1 MDAATPPEAA
11 SPAADPKRVVSPS
24 GDGFAGTVP
33 LALPRPVAPAPT
45 LATARPVTRRFRLAR
60 AYGAALAVVAS
71 YVWADL
77 VGRVR
82 GAAWRAASREALH
95 RRNGRRVRRAILR
108 LRGLFVKVGQ
118 LASVLTNFLPEPFRA
133 ELEGLQ
139 DAVPAGPADAAR
151 RRIEAELGAPTD
163 VLFATFDAEPV
174 ASASLAQVHRATLPD
189 GRAVAVKVQHADIEA
204 IARLDLRAIRRIVEV
219 AAGWFGLGDQNAQL
233 AEVEA
238 VVVGE
243 LDFRQEADATET
255 FAALLAPRPGL
266 AVPDVVRE
274 RSAARVLTTTW
285 VDGLKVSDL
294 AGLDAAG
301 IDRRALA
308 AKIVDA
314 YGQMIFRDGRYHA
327 DPHPGNLVATP
338 DPSRPGAATLTFL
351 DWGATAT
358 LTPEMQRGLAEFL
371 MGTLRRDAARV
382 TRALGLMGFVP
393 TDAPTDGTAAT
404 PVADPVLALVERI
417 HERMLADLD
426 PSRFRLADLTAGFAM
441 GAHRDT
447 RADMDA
453 LGVSFRDLAGAF
465 RVPRDWI
472 LLERTALLVLGVCTA
487 LDPDLNPFQRLWPF
501 VSPLVDE
508 REIGAVVGRSVFDQ
522 IAGEIRQTVQQV
534 FAWPAPAP
542 QPDEAARAEV
552 IRSEAAR
559 VASDRAAIDL
569 VSRRIERAAR
579 QLALSVVGTGA
590 GGIAYAAHAAGD
602 GWLAGGLVGLVA
614 VCGVALTASF
624 ARGSS

>member
-1 MDAATPPEAA
+1 MP
-11 SPAADPKRVVSPS
+11 
-24 GDGFAGTVP
+24 
-33 LALPRPVAPAPT
+33 
-45 LATARPVTRRFRLAR
+45 LATARPVSRRFRLVR
-60 AYGAALAVVAS
+60 AYGVALAVVAS

-77 VGRVR
+77 AGRVR
-82 GAAWRAASREALH
+82 GAGWRAASRERLH
-95 RRNGRRVRRAILR
+95 RRNGRRVRAAILR

-139 DAVPAGPADAAR
+139 DAVPAGDLGAVR
-151 RRIEAELGAPTD
+151 RRIEAELGAPPER
-163 VLFATFDAEPV
+163 LFATFDWAPV
-174 ASASLAQVHRATLPD
+174 ASASLAQVHRATLAD

-204 IARLDLRAIRRIVEV
+204 IARLDLRAIRRIVET
-219 AAGWFGLGDQNAQL
+219 AARWFRLGDQNAQL

-243 LDFRQEADATET
+243 LDFRQEADATEE
-255 FAALLAPRPGL
+255 FGARLRARPGL
-266 AVPDVVRE
+266 SVPAVVRD

-285 VDGLKVSDL
+285 VEGIKVSDL
-294 AGLDAAG
+294 TALDAAG
-301 IDRRALA
+301 VDRRALA
-308 AKIVDA
+308 ARIVDA

-338 DPSRPGAATLTFL
+338 DPSRPGVATVTFL
-351 DWGATAT
+351 DWGATAS
-358 LTPEMQRGLAEFL
+358 LTPAMQQGLAEFL
-371 MGTLRRDAARV
+371 MGTLRRDAGRV
-382 TRALGLMGFVP
+382 TRALGQMGFVP
-393 TDAPTDGTAAT
+393 TDTPTDGS
-404 PVADPVLALVERI
+404 DPVLALVERI
-417 HERMLADLD
+417 HERVLRDLD
-426 PSRFRLADLTAGFAM
+426 PGRFRLADLTAGFAM

-487 LDPDLNPFQRLWPF
+487 LDPDLNPFQRLWPY

-522 IAGEIRQTVQQV
+522 IAGEIRQTVQHV
-534 FAWPAPAP
+534 FAWPAPVRP
-542 QPDEAARAEV
+542 PDDDARAEA
-552 IRSEAAR
+552 IRLEAAR
-559 VASDRAAIDL
+559 VAADRAALDAA
-569 VSRRIERAAR
+569 SRRIERAAR

-602 GWLAGGLVGLVA
+602 GWLAGVLAGVVA
-614 VCGVALTASF
+614 VCGVALTVSF
-624 ARGSS
+624 ARRAA